1 MELALPSIFTD
12 AEITAW
18 AASIALI
25 VGILQNLSPVPI
37 PEGSRPRAWLVSIGA
52 AVFVGLAAPGSGLEG
67 TNLVLG
73 VILSWAALAAASLGL
88 NRAGTA
94 TVKAARS
101 PSPVSGPPGG
111 PVSG

>member
-18 AASIALI
+18 AASVALI

-94 TVKAARS
+94 TVRAATVTRTPEP
-101 PSPVSGPPGG
+101 PSG